1 MPPTHA
7 RRLER
12 THAAPRHAR
21 RVSGPVRPPRADH
34 AARAAAA
41 AAATTAMARGR
52 SGPRP
57 AVVAPPRRARG
68 ATSGFERIRAL
79 PDHRV
84 VDGLLRGRAWIWVI
98 GVLLG
103 GIVAMQVSLLKL
115 NSGISRAVE
124 QAGTLER
131 VNADL
136 ETDVARLTSSE
147 RIQQTAERNG
157 MVAPPAGDV
166 GFLSVR
172 PGVDARL
179 AAKRM
184 QPPSDAARGVMA
196 GGGHAPAGLAPSTV
210 TPAVSKTPAA
220 TPTTPAAAPTAT
232 APVAA
237 AATPTASA
245 AAPQA

>member
-84 VDGLLRGRAWIWVI
+84 VDRLLRGRACIWVI
-98 GVLLG
+98 GTLLG

-124 QAGTLER
+124 TTGTLQR
-131 VNADL
+131 QNADM
-136 ETDVARLTSSE
+136 
-147 RIQQTAERNG
+147 QAEI
-157 MVAPPAGDV
+157 
-166 GFLSVR
+166 S
-172 PGVDARL
+172 RL
-179 AAKRM
+179 A
-184 QPPSDAARGVMA
+184 
-196 GGGHAPAGLAPSTV
+196 GGDRV
-210 TPAVSKTPAA
+210 
-220 TPTTPAAAPTAT
+220 
-232 APVAA
+232 
-237 AATPTASA
+237 
-245 AAPQA
+245 